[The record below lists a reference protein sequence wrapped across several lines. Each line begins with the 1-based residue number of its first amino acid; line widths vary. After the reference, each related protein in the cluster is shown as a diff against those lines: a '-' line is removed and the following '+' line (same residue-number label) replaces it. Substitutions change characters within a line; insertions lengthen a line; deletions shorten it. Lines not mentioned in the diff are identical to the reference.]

1 MKTFQGEFTGSVK
14 LNKIQLNEDML
25 QRIDV
30 IVYHVVMDRCPV
42 RMKTGTFMWMEGIVP
57 RTLVPLQAF
66 RLGMGG
72 MVAWQFS
79 CNINRTGQILVKE
92 MVYCP
97 CGGRLLGISIIGNTH
112 LRHRFLRF
120 RSLLSVCHC
129 RGEYQQDC

>member
-1 MKTFQGEFTGSVK
+1 MP
-14 LNKIQLNEDML
+14 

-30 IVYHVVMDRCPV
+30 IVYDVMMDRYLLCV
-42 RMKTGTFMWMEGIVP
+42 KAGAIVCMGIVVP

-79 CNINRTGQILVKE
+79 CNINRNGQILVKE

-120 RSLLSVCHC
+120 RSLLSICHC

>member
-79 CNINRTGQILVKE
+79 CNINRNGQILVKE
-92 MVYCP
+92 MSHCP
-97 CGGRLLGISIIGNTH
+97 CCGRLLSISIAGYTH
-112 LRHRFLRF
+112 LRYHFLRF
-120 RSLLSVCHC
+120 RVFLSVCY
-129 RGEYQQDC
+129 RSG